1 MYRSKYDSAQGVSLA
16 QLLKTSLVRP
26 WVLLFREPIVL
37 LLSIY
42 MAIIY
47 GVLYML
53 FGAFPIVFQQGRGWS
68 PGIGGLV
75 SSTVVDW
82 ACCVVSCG
90 TGPWGTKSVFSAGK
104 TSRCRTD
111 GVQCMLPRGPALGVP
126 TPPGVRPATVS
137 RC

>member
-1 MYRSKYDSAQGVSLA
+1 MYRSKYDSAQGVSLG

-75 SSTVVDW
+75 SAVVGRAW
-82 ACCVVSCG
+82 CVGSCG
-90 TGPWGTKSVFSAGK
+90 AGGLGTGQGTEDVCISYVG
-104 TSRCRTD
+104 R
-111 GVQCMLPRGPALGVP
+111 VQCMLFHGR
-126 TPPGVRPATVS
+126 PG
-137 RC
+137 